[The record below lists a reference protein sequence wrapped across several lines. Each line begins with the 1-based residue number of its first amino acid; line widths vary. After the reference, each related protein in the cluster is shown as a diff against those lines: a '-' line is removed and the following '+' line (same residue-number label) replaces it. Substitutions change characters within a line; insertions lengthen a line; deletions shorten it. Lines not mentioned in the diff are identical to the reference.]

1 MSLNLI
7 ALGLM
12 VVVIG
17 YQVVQAYLTPGDPD
31 KPKLPWVPIDVRR
44 TKHYVSQTKD
54 AGMFIERVRRSAI
67 IGNPTLSPSYKGSTN
82 GSMEWNFLTGVCVC
96 PARPKVCPT
105 VFGLVDGEY
114 VDADS
119 CNVLDGM
126 GTQIADFGNAW
137 TNDCPGVCPP
147 VVYETE
153 EGGNVNTDVCDVFD
167 GQGSEV
173 ADFGGAAD
181 ANVC

>member
-96 PARPKVCPT
+96 PPGPKVCPT
-105 VFGLVDGEY
+105 VFGLVDG
-114 VDADS
+114 DAS
-119 CNVLDGM
+119 GS
-126 GTQIADFGNAW
+126 
-137 TNDCPGVCPP
+137 
-147 VVYETE
+147 
-153 EGGNVNTDVCDVFD
+153 
-167 GQGSEV
+167 QGFPHEIGHRPRTGLVRAHASPYLTKR
-173 ADFGGAAD
+173 
-181 ANVC
+181 